1 MFPKIIISDYCQNK
15 FQAKGYYDKPTN
27 TILIFEQSCF
37 DDGLN
42 YKWVKIHE
50 LTHYIIDNINPINK
64 HLMKLT
70 KKYLKQC
77 FLNGVSYE
85 EMVTNMPEEKL
96 CNKIANLFYKQF
108 IKIIE

>member
-1 MFPKIIISDYCQNK
+1 
-15 FQAKGYYDKPTN
+15 
-27 TILIFEQSCF
+27 
-37 DDGLN
+37 
-42 YKWVKIHE
+42 
-50 LTHYIIDNINPINK
+50 
-64 HLMKLT
+64 MKLT